1 MFLLSQNDE
10 NQSENGSKN
19 SKIRL
24 RARPPAEPQKK
35 MLQTKKLRS
44 KSWKTRVFF
53 TFRLPIL
60 DGRVH
65 EQVSS
70 VLFFTVFFEGERH
83 DLSKTGGF
91 GRKMPPPGKPVT
103 FYECHPDDHAPAP
116 SVRADLDWNYWSLV
130 LDRQHAEHHEWT
142 SAAIPTKG
150 WRTCYGQ
157 SCHPSAANMQNED
170 GEPCG
175 IDDLKQKTS
184 KDSHI
189 CSGCA
194 IGRKQHEACVS
205 MCRSELAES
214 DRILW
219 TVDLPRRS
227 EGWDEPMRFPCC
239 LGDFGWFWD
248 IYSIF
253 WINFWCAL
261 LILFLFRVASAV
273 FRHRSSSFLEVKP
286 QVLPCFAY
294 VLRMR
299 FFLWKC
305 TTWKSSM
312 WTCTSRRNQPQLQLF
327 QTVHGKT
334 AH

>member
-44 KSWKTRVFF
+44 KSWKTRGFF

-116 SVRADLDWNYWSLV
+116 SVRADFHGHLV
-130 LDRQHAEHHEWT
+130 
-142 SAAIPTKG
+142 PG
-150 WRTCYGQ
+150 
-157 SCHPSAANMQNED
+157 
-170 GEPCG
+170 
-175 IDDLKQKTS
+175 
-184 KDSHI
+184 
-189 CSGCA
+189 
-194 IGRKQHEACVS
+194 
-205 MCRSELAES
+205 
-214 DRILW
+214 
-219 TVDLPRRS
+219 
-227 EGWDEPMRFPCC
+227 F
-239 LGDFGWFWD
+239 
-248 IYSIF
+248 
-253 WINFWCAL
+253 
-261 LILFLFRVASAV
+261 
-273 FRHRSSSFLEVKP
+273 
-286 QVLPCFAY
+286 
-294 VLRMR
+294 
-299 FFLWKC
+299 
-305 TTWKSSM
+305 
-312 WTCTSRRNQPQLQLF
+312 
-327 QTVHGKT
+327 
-334 AH
+334 